1 MSILHREKEP
11 EMQEREDGLT
21 DYDVYIMS
29 KNEKIINILAA
40 AAVIFAVGM
49 IFYHNVILSVLLAL
63 FSLKFPKVRTKQIIK
78 NRKNMLND
86 QFKDLLYSLS
96 SSMSAGKSL
105 ASAFKEAANEMQV
118 LYPDDKTSIMQETR
132 YLVRQIEMGMTVED
146 AIYQF
151 AERAHVD
158 DITNFAEV
166 ISTCNRSG
174 GNLIDVV
181 RNTSQ
186 IISDKIETKNEIAT
200 SISGKKFESRVL
212 CMMPIAMVLI
222 LSLSSPDYMQPVFT
236 TSTGAVVMT
245 VAIVMFVAAF
255 FIGEKIMDIEV

>member
-1 MSILHREKEP
+1 MSILHREKKP
-11 EMQEREDGLT
+11 EMQEREDGLI
-21 DYDVYIMS
+21 DYDIYVMS
-29 KNEKIINILAA
+29 KNEKIINTAA
-40 AAVIFAVGM
+40 AAIVIFAVGM
-49 IFYHNVILSVLLAL
+49 IFYHNPILSAILAL
-63 FSLKFPKVRTKQIIK
+63 FSLKFLKIRTRQIIK
-78 NRKNMLND
+78 NRKNMLDD

-96 SSMSAGKSL
+96 ASMSAGKSL
-105 ASAFKEAANEMQV
+105 ASAFNDAANDMQV
-118 LYPDDKTSIMQETR
+118 LYPDEKTPIMQETR
-132 YLVRQIEMGMTVED
+132 YIVRQIEMGATVED
-146 AIYQF
+146 AIHQF

-200 SISGKKFESRVL
+200 SISGKKFESRIL

-222 LSLSSPDYMQPVFT
+222 LSLSSPDYMRPVFT
-236 TSTGAVVMT
+236 TPTGAVVMT
-245 VAIVMFVAAF
+245 VAIVMFVLAF